1 MFDST
6 TAPKFKRRRFLAIVS
21 ILAIILALAGYFGR
35 SAIRDAY
42 ENLLGNSYPGPGHG
56 SVNFVIISGD
66 TGEDVATNLVD
77 QGIVKQ
83 FRSMYRLILDKNTLF
98 YPGTYPMKL
107 EMSNT
112 DALAVLSDAKNSIT
126 NRVTVK
132 EGWTLAQ
139 TFAAL
144 STATGIAEAE
154 FKDEAK
160 DYQSFGVPGNA
171 PSLEGFLFPATY
183 AFDPSRT
190 AKEIIQEM
198 VDRMFEELNE
208 IGITES
214 YQFEIL
220 TLASIVQKEARL
232 SPDFPK
238 VARVFL
244 NRIEI
249 GMHLQSDATVS
260 YGTGGTTVTTTDE
273 QRADPNGYNTYIHP
287 GLPIGPIS
295 NPGREAI
302 LAAMDSAEGEW
313 LYFCTVN
320 LETGETVFSN
330 TYSEHLIAVRQFQ
343 SWLQENPGWND

>member
-1 MFDST
+1 MPDAQTPSR
-6 TAPKFKRRRFLAIVS
+6 FKRRR
-21 ILAIILALAGYFGR
+21 ILASIAVLLIVLTVAGYYGR
-35 SAIRDAY
+35 SQIRDAY
-42 ENLLGNSYPGPGHG
+42 ENLLGNSYPGPGYG

-83 FRSMYRLILDKNTLF
+83 FRAMYRLILDNNTLF
-98 YPGTYPMKL
+98 YPGTYPMKY

-112 DALAVLSDAKNSIT
+112 DALNLLSDARNSTT

-132 EGWTLAQ
+132 EGWTVTQ
-139 TFAAL
+139 TFEAV
-144 STATGIAEAE
+144 SKSTGIPVSEFEAQ
-154 FKDEAK
+154 AK
-160 DYQSFGVPGNA
+160 DFQKYGVPAKA

-183 AFDPSRT
+183 AFDPGRSAR
-190 AKEIIQEM
+190 EIIQEM

-208 IGITES
+208 LGITDK
-214 YQFEIL
+214 YQYELL
-220 TLASIVQKEARL
+220 TLASVVQKEARL
-232 SPDFPK
+232 SPDFPR

-273 QRADPNGYNTYIHP
+273 QRADPNGYNTYVHP

-302 LAAMDSAEGEW
+302 LAAMEPADGKW

-330 TYSEHLIAVRQFQ
+330 TYAQHLVAVRQFQ
-343 SWLQENPGWND
+343 SWLRENPGWND